1 MISSILKK
9 MLDAS
14 EGSIHD
20 IDHFLRVWAYAKT
33 IGEMENIGDE
43 KQFILEAAAL
53 VHDIA
58 CPSLRARFG
67 CCDGKLQETEGMPMA
82 RELLA
87 EFDISSDKL
96 DRIVFLVGHHHTLT
110 GIDGIDYQILIESDA
125 IANLSEGN
133 ASKEKVINTKEH
145 IFKTASGIALLESV
159 FQI

>member
-33 IGEMENIGDE
+33 IGELENIGEDT
-43 KQFILEAAAL
+43 QFILEAAAL

-87 EFDISSDKL
+87 EFDIPSDKL

-145 IFKTASGIALLESV
+145 IFKTASGKALLESV